1 MMILKNEGI
10 EKDDN
15 DKNKQYQKREDIIF
29 SFFRKPRK
37 IGNIFVSYDA
47 SVIKLVYIISPWRI
61 AHATYGLKSLTN

>member
-1 MMILKNEGI
+1 MMILRNEGI

-37 IGNIFVSYDA
+37 IRVLNMHSICNCSNHLFSVSYG
-47 SVIKLVYIISPWRI
+47 
-61 AHATYGLKSLTN
+61 YGFDLTFPGIFS